1 MYQTCLQVWVWEYP
15 TEGDDEQVTH
25 HDLYMDPGEEIR
37 FRVTSEVFVDTS
49 PTGGNIQEST
59 TRTMSHLPNQASGST
74 SNATNPSTH
83 DPEGKM
89 SDDKKVPFF
98 LKASI
103 NEPGLGLLSWWNN
116 S

>member
-1 MYQTCLQVWVWEYP
+1 
-15 TEGDDEQVTH
+15 
-25 HDLYMDPGEEIR
+25 MDPGEELR
-37 FRVTSEVFVDTS
+37 FRVTSENFVDTS
-49 PTGGNIQEST
+49 PTGGNILDNT
-59 TRTMSHLPNQASGST
+59 TRTQTSGT
-74 SNATNPSTH
+74 NLNATNSSH
-83 DPEGKM
+83 DPDGKM